1 MCAWPP
7 KGNHGDVFC
16 DLHIA
21 TTHME
26 NIALTTMSLSNDSA
40 EEIHQTRQKRAPVW
54 DIGLPRTGTKTFCN
68 AIKLLG
74 YKKVKHNPRFDLLAR
89 LEAASDI
96 GCVIF
101 YKYLDYKHPDS
112 KFVLCTRDLD
122 SWLASIQFICE
133 KYPSTDKDIA
143 ILRRMLLYES
153 VTFNRQKFIDA
164 YYRHHEDVRRYFRDR
179 PMDLLEMNII
189 EGDGWEKLC
198 PFLELPIPEVP
209 FPHFN
214 KRTDYYPDPTPAY

>member
-1 MCAWPP
+1 MP
-7 KGNHGDVFC
+7 D
-16 DLHIA
+16 
-21 TTHME
+21 
-26 NIALTTMSLSNDSA
+26 
-40 EEIHQTRQKRAPVW
+40 TR
-54 DIGLPRTGTKTFCN
+54 
-68 AIKLLG
+68 
-74 YKKVKHNPRFDLLAR
+74 VKHNPRFDLLAT

-122 SWLASIQFICE
+122 SWLDSIQFICE

-164 YYRHHEDVRRYFRDR
+164 YYRHHEDVRRYFHDLR
-179 PMDLLEMNII
+179 MDLLEMNII

-198 PFLELPIPEVP
+198 PFLKLPIPKVP